1 MAKEHD
7 PVEHPSHYTSYPHEV
22 IELTE
27 HLGFCLGNAVKYVLR
42 APFKGSELQDLKK
55 ARWYVNRVME
65 NEDDLVDLGMDYE
78 EFHELAASFKDPI
91 VDVLVEFAWD
101 LAEGHYEASALELAL
116 DLIDDRIKL
125 LERKEPHKEEVS
137 DKDAMAQVLKALSEQ
152 TKSIED
158 AYNAYK
164 TVHVYWRSF

>member
-7 PVEHPSHYTSYPHEV
+7 PVEHPSHYADHYPHEV

-42 APFKGSELQDLKK
+42 APFKGNELQDLKK
-55 ARWYVNRVME
+55 ARWYVGRVME
-65 NEDDLVDLGMDYE
+65 NEGDLVDLGMDYE
-78 EFHELAASFKDPI
+78 EFHELVDSFKDPI
-91 VDVLVEFAWD
+91 VNVLLEFAWD
-101 LAEGHYEASALELAL
+101 LGEGCYEASALELAL

-125 LERKEPHKEEVS
+125 LERKEPPKEEVP
-137 DKDAMAQVLKALSEQ
+137 DKDAIAQVLKALAEQ

-158 AYNAYK
+158 YDAYK